1 MPVDNRSMRTIRQAG
16 EALRARQVSC
26 EELLNEAIREE
37 EKHRDLNC
45 FITLTADKAL
55 KEARELDMELAAG
68 RDRGPLHGIPIAHKD
83 LFYTAGIRT
92 TNGTKVFA
100 DFVPDHDAP
109 VVEKLRVAGAVSL
122 GKLNQHENAYGIT
135 STNPHYGAVRNPHDR
150 DRIPGGS
157 SGGSG
162 AAVAAGILFGAT
174 GSDTGGSIRIPASFC
189 GVVGFKATYGR
200 VSSQGCFPLGA
211 TLDHMGPFARSVEDV
226 TLLLNA
232 MANEAVTLRLNAAV
246 RIGLPQNYF
255 FDGAQPEVRAAVE
268 AAVGRAETMGAH
280 IVPVRVPEPEELT
293 ATARSVLLFEAAT
306 TMLSHLHRR
315 DQFGTDVLT
324 LLENGAAMPAS
335 DYVAAMA
342 EANRLRMAWAKLFET
357 IDVLALPTTPTV
369 APLIG
374 QQKIVVDGEEH
385 DTRLL
390 TTRTC
395 RGINLLGYPTIS
407 IPCGRSKEGLPMGMQ
422 IVGRA
427 NGDEVVLGLAAAL
440 EE

>member
-1 MPVDNRSMRTIRQAG
+1 MRTIRQAG
-16 EALRARQVSC
+16 EALRARKVSC
-26 EELLNEAIREE
+26 EELVREAIRAEE
-37 EKHRDLNC
+37 AQRDLNC
-45 FITLTADKAL
+45 FITLTAEQAL
-55 KEARELDMELAAG
+55 QEARQLDKELAAG
-68 RDRGPLHGIPIAHKD
+68 HDRGPLHGIPIAHKD
-83 LFYTAGIRT
+83 LFYTAGVRT

-100 DFVPDHDAP
+100 DFVPDHDAV
-109 VVEKLRVAGAVSL
+109 VVEKLRSAGTVSL

-135 STNPHYGAVRNPHDR
+135 STNPHYGPVRNPHDR

-200 VSSQGCFPLGA
+200 VSSKGCFPLGS

-226 TLLLNA
+226 VLLLNA
-232 MANEAVTLRLNAAV
+232 MASEPVTAKPNAAV
-246 RIGLPQNYF
+246 RVGLPQNYF
-255 FDGAQPEVRAAVE
+255 FDGAQPEVREGVE
-268 AAVGRAETMGAH
+268 AAVRRAESLGAQV
-280 IVPVRVPEPEELT
+280 VPVRVPEPEELT
-293 ATARSVLLFEAAT
+293 ATARAILLFEAAT
-306 TMLSHLHRR
+306 AMLSHLHRR
-315 DQFGTDVLT
+315 DQFGTDVAT
-324 LLENGAAMPAS
+324 LLETGAAMPAS

-342 EANRLRMAWAKLFET
+342 EANRLRMVWAKLFEN
-357 IDVLALPTTPTV
+357 IDVLALPSTPTV

-407 IPCGRSKEGLPMGMQ
+407 IPCGRTKEGLPIGLQ
-422 IVGRA
+422 IVGGA
-427 NGDEVVLGLAAAL
+427 NRDDVVLGVAAAL
-440 EE
+440 ERA

>member
-1 MPVDNRSMRTIRQAG
+1 MRTIRQAG
-16 EALRARQVSC
+16 EALRARKVSC
-26 EELLNEAIREE
+26 EELVQEAIRAEE
-37 EKHRDLNC
+37 AHRDLNC
-45 FITLTADKAL
+45 FITLTADQAL
-55 KEARELDMELAAG
+55 KEARQLDKELASG
-68 RDRGPLHGIPIAHKD
+68 KDRGPLHGIPIAHKD
-83 LFYTAGIRT
+83 LFYTTGVRT

-100 DFVPDHDAP
+100 DFVPDHDAV
-109 VVEKLRVAGAVSL
+109 VVEKLRSAGTVSL
-122 GKLNQHENAYGIT
+122 GKLNQRENAYGIT
-135 STNPHYGAVRNPHDR
+135 STNPHYGPVRNPHDR

-189 GVVGFKATYGR
+189 GCVGFKATYGR

-211 TLDHMGPFARSVEDV
+211 TLDHMGPFARSVEDAG
-226 TLLLNA
+226 LLLNA
-232 MANEAVTLRLNAAV
+232 MANEPVSWSANAKV

-268 AAVGRAETMGAH
+268 AAIHNGEGLGAQ
-280 IVPVRVPEPEELT
+280 IIPVRVPEPEELT
-293 ATARSVLLFEAAT
+293 KTARALLLFEAAT
-306 TMLSHLHRR
+306 VMLPQLHQREK
-315 DQFGTDVLT
+315 FGTDVLT
-324 LLENGAAMPAS
+324 LLETGAAMPPS

-342 EANRLRMAWAKLFET
+342 EANRLRMAWAKLFES
-357 IDVLALPTTPTV
+357 IDVLALPSTPTV

-374 QQKIVVDGEEH
+374 QQKITVDGEEH

-407 IPCGRSKEGLPMGMQ
+407 IPCGTTERGLPIGLQ
-422 IVGRA
+422 IVGGA
-427 NGDEVVLGLAAAL
+427 NKDDVVLGVAAAL
-440 EE
+440 E

>member
-1 MPVDNRSMRTIRQAG
+1 MRTIRQAG
-16 EALRARQVSC
+16 EALRARKVSC
-26 EELLNEAIREE
+26 EELVREAIRAEE
-37 EKHRDLNC
+37 AQRDLNC
-45 FITLTADKAL
+45 FITLTAEQAL
-55 KEARELDMELAAG
+55 QEARQLDKELAAG
-68 RDRGPLHGIPIAHKD
+68 HDRGPLHGIPIAHKD
-83 LFYTAGIRT
+83 LFYTAGVRT

-100 DFVPDHDAP
+100 DFVPDHDAV
-109 VVEKLRVAGAVSL
+109 VVEKLRSAGTVSL

-135 STNPHYGAVRNPHDR
+135 STNPHYGPVRNPHDR

-200 VSSQGCFPLGA
+200 VSSKGCFPLGS

-226 TLLLNA
+226 VLLLNA
-232 MANEAVTLRLNAAV
+232 MASEPVTAKPNAAV
-246 RIGLPQNYF
+246 RVGLPQNYF
-255 FDGAQPEVRAAVE
+255 FDGAQPEVREGVE
-268 AAVGRAETMGAH
+268 AAVRRAESLGAQV
-280 IVPVRVPEPEELT
+280 VPVRVPEPEELT
-293 ATARSVLLFEAAT
+293 ATARAILLFEAAT
-306 TMLSHLHRR
+306 AMLSHLHRR
-315 DQFGTDVLT
+315 DQFGTDVAT
-324 LLENGAAMPAS
+324 LLETGAAMPAS

-342 EANRLRMAWAKLFET
+342 EANRLRMVWAKLFEN
-357 IDVLALPTTPTV
+357 IDVLALPSTPTV

-407 IPCGRSKEGLPMGMQ
+407 IPCGRTKEGLPIGLQ
-422 IVGRA
+422 IVGGA
-427 NGDEVVLGLAAAL
+427 NRDDVVLGVAAAL
-440 EE
+440 ERV